1 MILINNLS
9 VSYNKRKVINSL
21 NLSLKEHA
29 IHGIVGLNGSGKTT
43 LLNTIFGIKKQ
54 ESGEILFNG
63 KNINKKQIAYLPT
76 ENFFY
81 SYITGY
87 EYLALI
93 KNNNFN
99 IEEWNNLFQIPLN
112 ENIDIYSTGM
122 KKRLALLAI
131 LKQQKDIIILDE
143 PFNGLDIEMSKVIL
157 LILEKL
163 KESGRTII
171 VSSHI
176 IETLLNLCDY
186 IHLLEDGKIKHSKE
200 KNQFTEFERN
210 FSKEIESK
218 NSKLISELIN

>member
-157 LILEKL
+157 LILKKL
-163 KESGRTII
+163 KESGSTII

-186 IHLLEDGKIKHSKE
+186 IHHLNNGKIMQTTDKYGFNKLEDNI
-200 KNQFTEFERN
+200 FTN
-210 FSKEIESK
+210 LQNKSASII
-218 NSKLISELIN
+218 NKLI